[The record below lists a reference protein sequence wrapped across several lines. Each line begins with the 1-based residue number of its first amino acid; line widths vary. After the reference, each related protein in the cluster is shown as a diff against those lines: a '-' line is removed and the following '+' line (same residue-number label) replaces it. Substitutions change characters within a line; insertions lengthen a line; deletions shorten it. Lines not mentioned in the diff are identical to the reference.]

1 MISRSNI
8 VRPIAYNICRFNHCS
23 GLFDDLC
30 QIGELTADRLAHRS
44 SSYIAKAVRRAM
56 LKAVPKR
63 QPESLRD
70 CDFPMT
76 RDIELRPEFYIEEL
90 SASKQERQMFT
101 DHYINNISVNQ
112 IAKTNKMSVTA
123 VYRILLRLRKDFA
136 NVI

>member
-1 MISRSNI
+1 
-8 VRPIAYNICRFNHCS
+8 
-23 GLFDDLC
+23 
-30 QIGELTADRLAHRS
+30 
-44 SSYIAKAVRRAM
+44 M

-90 SASKQERQMFT
+90 PAPKAERQMFT
-101 DHYINNISVNQ
+101 DHYINNISVDQIAQTNQ
-112 IAKTNKMSVTA
+112 ISVTA
-123 VYRILLRLRKDFA
+123 VYRVLLRLRKDLA